1 MSVGFS
7 TSSVSPLQL
16 SRISSSGGKMY
27 VPVRPSQTVI
37 AQYRYISGTPASQGQ
52 QTMPLS
58 RLQLLNSLVNNLNA
72 RNTGSG
78 ISPLSNISGA
88 QADKLIRQYAS
99 ELHTAVKRM
108 PESFGTPGSLVDT
121 GIVFQLRA

>member
-1 MSVGFS
+1 
-7 TSSVSPLQL
+7 
-16 SRISSSGGKMY
+16 MY

-37 AQYRYISGTPASQGQ
+37 AQYRHISGTPAGQGQ

-58 RLQLLNSLVNNLNA
+58 RLQLLNSLINNLNTK
-72 RNTGSG
+72 NTGSEL
-78 ISPLSNISGA
+78 SPLSNISRA
-88 QADKLIRQYAS
+88 QADSLIKQYAA
-99 ELHTAVKRM
+99 ELHKAVKRM